1 MINIRE
7 LLQKRAGYAVS
18 SHEDAWIK
26 EVLYSD
32 NIEEWVIV
40 PSGFLYSCRMQ
51 SELNAVTEKYM
62 IAGVYNVGSPFIDTG
77 VRFELFF
84 ASPFWTLLQNI
95 FGHCCMSILDKVA
108 KCWPALN
115 RPAEQALQTL

>member
-18 SHEDAWIK
+18 GHEDVWIK

-40 PSGFLYSCRMQ
+40 PRGGLIFREDEVRIKCR
-51 SELNAVTEKYM
+51 
-62 IAGVYNVGSPFIDTG
+62 
-77 VRFELFF
+77 
-84 ASPFWTLLQNI
+84 
-95 FGHCCMSILDKVA
+95 
-108 KCWPALN
+108 N
-115 RPAEQALQTL
+115 RKIYDCRRL